1 MLEVIACLT
10 QHKNFL
16 SVLWCD
22 TKKERIT
29 REECSLC
36 AGLCSKTQTQSA
48 EPLCSS
54 PFVFCK
60 EQAAGSCCCSCFFWN
75 RNTHGLHFILFFSQ
89 ACKKIEYTAVSLV
102 EYSNSYVGMCVF
114 MIYLKVHLG
123 VGSSAPR
130 CCRFKRACGWS
141 WSGRAGPVW
150 DIWPTNSS
158 PNSTVLCPCWLHPR
172 NSSHR

>member
-1 MLEVIACLT
+1 MKNAACVLVCAVKHKPSQLSPSAAVHLYSARNRRRVAVVALVSLEI
-10 QHKNFL
+10 
-16 SVLWCD
+16 
-22 TKKERIT
+22 ET
-29 REECSLC
+29 RMVS
-36 AGLCSKTQTQSA
+36 
-48 EPLCSS
+48 
-54 PFVFCK
+54 
-60 EQAAGSCCCSCFFWN
+60 
-75 RNTHGLHFILFFSQ
+75 ILYFFFSQ
-89 ACKKIEYTAVSLV
+89 TCKKIEYTAVSLM
-102 EYSNSYVGMCVF
+102 EYSNWMCVF